1 MNHIDIIRAHFEI
14 RPATETRFPD
24 ANVMLMAIIKPFG
37 RPADMFAAIVAESN
51 KNECRVR
58 TIESTDNVFD
68 IYLSDRPGR
77 QDSWYALLMSTDYN
91 AEYDI
96 SADAGNIVLFDFMTM
111 GATEKGS
118 WLYAEQKKNELEA
131 WAKGV
136 CERHGG
142 KFDIVLTANYWG

>member
-1 MNHIDIIRAHFEI
+1 MDHIDIIRAHFEI

-24 ANVMLMAIIKPFG
+24 ANVMLMAIIK
-37 RPADMFAAIVAESN
+37 ADGDAETMFAAIVAESK
-51 KNECRVR
+51 KNERRVR

-77 QDSWYALLMSTDYN
+77 QDSWYALLMATDYN

-111 GATEKGS
+111 GATEKQS
-118 WLYAEQKKNELEA
+118 WSYVEEQKNKLEA

-142 KFDIVLTANYWG
+142 EFDIVLTANYWG